1 MLKSFPPLEG
11 NLLSIQ
17 AAFGHVYKALECSF
31 CTKLFNIENEIKIE
45 SFAPFL
51 PLNTSLAYPKL
62 GRLGW

>member
-17 AAFGHVYKALECSF
+17 ATFGHVYKALESSF
-31 CTKLFNIENEIKIE
+31 CTQLFNIEIEIRIE

-51 PLNTSLAYPKL
+51 SLNTSLAYP
-62 GRLGW
+62 